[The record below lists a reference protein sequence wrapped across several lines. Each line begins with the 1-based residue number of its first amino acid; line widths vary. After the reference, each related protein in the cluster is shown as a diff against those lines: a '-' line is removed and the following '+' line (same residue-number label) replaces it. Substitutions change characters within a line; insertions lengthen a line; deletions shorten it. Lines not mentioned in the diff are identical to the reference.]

1 MIRSVPRVLRLASR
15 SSSHT
20 SGWTLFGCGTVGQAS
35 SVASKSTLSARSLST
50 MSYLGDDVGCMN
62 AIGATNL
69 TSENLKT
76 LPLLHLHPLPTFL
89 PSPQQTTQIEMQTKQ
104 IESIST
110 TTAVTTN
117 VSMTSAINATT
128 TTPTSLLEEF
138 LNDPL
143 MLIKRTFQPSW
154 LKRKRKHGFRKRQA
168 SVGGRNVLKR
178 RRAKGRSSLSA

>member
-1 MIRSVPRVLRLASR
+1 
-15 SSSHT
+15 
-20 SGWTLFGCGTVGQAS
+20 
-35 SVASKSTLSARSLST
+35 